1 MLPDTELLCELRDG
15 VTLCDANRW
24 HLVFVIQSVLVG
36 SLGLANVLTGLRHR
50 FGRLDLPLWV
60 AQRFAF
66 ASLFA
71 AAVPL
76 GTGLFL
82 RDLVRRASLDCYLQH
97 AATGCTH
104 SLVERGH
111 EMAGVLSWIGWTEAM
126 LIVPSLVGLAL
137 LLGPPRR

>member
-24 HLVFVIQSVLVG
+24 HAVFLLQSILVG
-36 SLGLANVLTGLRHR
+36 SLGLANVVTGLRHR
-50 FGRLDLPLWV
+50 AGRLDLPLWV
-60 AQRFAF
+60 ARRFAV
-66 ASLFA
+66 ASLA
-71 AAVPL
+71 AAVVPL

-97 AATGCTH
+97 ASTGCSH
-104 SLVERGH
+104 SLVDRGR
-111 EMAGVLSWIGWTEAM
+111 EMAGVLTWIGWTEGT